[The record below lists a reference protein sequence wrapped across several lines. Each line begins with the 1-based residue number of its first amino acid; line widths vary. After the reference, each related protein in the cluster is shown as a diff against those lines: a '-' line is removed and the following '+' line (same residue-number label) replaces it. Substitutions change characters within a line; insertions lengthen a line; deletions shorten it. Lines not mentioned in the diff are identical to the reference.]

1 MDGVILNIPGY
12 LAGLP
17 QEAYITEFVPAVT
30 EEPVD
35 DEVPGGEDDLIPAPM
50 AIPRSLICKN
60 ASIQPMLPAWL
71 YQPLWKN
78 KQNGGKYYGCIV
90 RAEA

>member
-30 EEPVD
+30 EEP
-35 DEVPGGEDDLIPAPM
+35 LTTRFPA
-50 AIPRSLICKN
+50 
-60 ASIQPMLPAWL
+60 
-71 YQPLWKN
+71 
-78 KQNGGKYYGCIV
+78 V
-90 RAEA
+90 RTT